1 MKDIC
6 SRTNRVAGK
15 VIRKRFKERYFYMGN
30 ARLLERCKEGFY
42 KAGGQGVYQVGKKG
56 VYQVGKKGVYES
68 GRKGVY
74 KSFV

>member
-1 MKDIC
+1 
-6 SRTNRVAGK
+6 
-15 VIRKRFKERYFYMGN
+15 MGN
-30 ARLLERCKEGFY
+30 ARLLERCKERFY
-42 KAGGQGVYQVGKKG
+42 KGGGQG